1 MDEATSSME
10 MMEVGMSSGEMEQ
23 PRSTGD
29 TQDLEKASGQQ
40 GGGLR
45 ELARMGIEKLRE
57 KLNGRALW
65 RSKGDGKLRIK
76 ESSMAKSTEELEI
89 RLEELIE
96 EGEDVVVEIEKGEEV
111 QEGKEGS
118 VSSVTTA
125 GYGFLEEIGEEEKDE
140 ELEQKNSDTR
150 KKEREGG
157 ECYNEG
163 EGFEE
168 CTRLEGKGGDK

>member
-65 RSKGDGKLRIK
+65 VM
-76 ESSMAKSTEELEI
+76 ES
-89 RLEELIE
+89 
-96 EGEDVVVEIEKGEEV
+96 
-111 QEGKEGS
+111 
-118 VSSVTTA
+118 
-125 GYGFLEEIGEEEKDE
+125 
-140 ELEQKNSDTR
+140 
-150 KKEREGG
+150 
-157 ECYNEG
+157 
-163 EGFEE
+163 
-168 CTRLEGKGGDK
+168 